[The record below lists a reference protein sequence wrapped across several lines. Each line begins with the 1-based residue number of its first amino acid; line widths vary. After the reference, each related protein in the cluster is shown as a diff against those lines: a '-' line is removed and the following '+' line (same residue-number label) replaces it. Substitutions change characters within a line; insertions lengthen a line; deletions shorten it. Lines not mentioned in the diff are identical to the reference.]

1 MCEIKEYVVCI
12 NREPVKTLEQEISD
26 EKTDVQ
32 IEVGTTGFKGSKDR
46 KNGGRT
52 YFKFECLNG
61 DFYFEPIINCQN
73 RVVGIEIV
81 SCGDAGLNAMKKAF
95 EFAASTIN
103 DQCNNENN

>member
-1 MCEIKEYVVCI
+1 MYAIKEGMAWI
-12 NREPVKTLEQEISD
+12 NRIPVKTFERETLSEN
-26 EKTDVQ
+26 TNVR

-73 RVVGIEIV
+73 RIVGIEIV

>member
-12 NREPVKTLEQEISD
+12 NREPVKTFEQEISD

-95 EFAASTIN
+95 EFAVSTIN